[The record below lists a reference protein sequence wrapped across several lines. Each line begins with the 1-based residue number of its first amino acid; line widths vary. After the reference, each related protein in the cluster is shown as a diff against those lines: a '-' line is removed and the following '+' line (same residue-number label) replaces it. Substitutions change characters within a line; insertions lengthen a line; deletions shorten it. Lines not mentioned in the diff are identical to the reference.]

1 MAGWHDRR
9 PTGWQDSN
17 TAVRRKLN
25 ESLWMD
31 VRRMQR
37 PAVATTGDAMANNYN
52 ARELYNDGGRDV
64 VAMADATL

>member
-1 MAGWHDRR
+1 
-9 PTGWQDSN
+9 
-17 TAVRRKLN
+17 
-25 ESLWMD
+25 
-31 VRRMQR
+31 MQR